1 MNWLLLELIAFI
13 LLCVGI
19 GVYLYRKGVK
29 SAGLDQEN
37 GALREAA
44 RINRET
50 RQAEVVLD
58 DNLVQRR
65 VAVRE
70 FLRASTQK
78 AGGGE
83 GGGAG

>member
-1 MNWLLLELIAFI
+1 MNWLLVELIAFI

-19 GVYLYRKGVK
+19 GVYLYRKGARCAE
-29 SAGLDQEN
+29 SDIEN

-44 RINRET
+44 RINRKT

-58 DNLVQRR
+58 DELVARR
-65 VAVRE
+65 AAVRE
-70 FLRASTQK
+70 FLRASI
-78 AGGGE
+78 AASDGGK

>member
-1 MNWLLLELIAFI
+1 MNWLLIELMAFI
-13 LLCVGI
+13 VLCGGI
-19 GVYLYRKGVK
+19 GVYLYLKGARHAK
-29 SAGLDQEN
+29 DEIEA
-37 GALREAA
+37 GALRAAA
-44 RINRET
+44 RINREA
-50 RQAEVVLD
+50 RRSEVVLD
-58 DNLVQRR
+58 DVLVQRR